1 MLSDPHYPYDARPA
15 RVQLRRID
23 AKLEVVSGVRE
34 ELLHL
39 KSMVANVRRSRC
51 RICDDALRDSSVA
64 STRMEY

>member
-23 AKLEVVSGVRE
+23 AKLVGVVSGVRE
-34 ELLHL
+34 ELHL

-51 RICDDALRDSSVA
+51 RMCDDALRDSSVA